1 MASTEAPK
9 VPVYSVNGS
18 CLQLLY
24 ATLTALAIA
33 LRSLSSSHLTRLI
46 KLTYTNFH
54 SIDLKST
61 TDDALVPYLTTL
73 PEPYRFTQN
82 NTNSNVRLVLGY
94 TAVAI
99 AGATFYVDRKLGWE
113 ATRAPWVLAAVI
125 SYFVLNS
132 ILTIWIWA
140 VEAGEVFRGTR
151 KSGETVRP
159 LFFGVSIEEGRELI
173 IRNSKQIVIRSS
185 TKKHSPLY
193 KLNIKYTSPTN
204 KVLQEKEIET
214 SFATWF
220 SADGV
225 FHPEPLRRWLSSEI
239 EVLGL
244 AAKETAKKKGG
255 SSSHVGVQ

>member
-9 VPVYSVNGS
+9 VPVYSVN
-18 CLQLLY
+18 
-24 ATLTALAIA
+24 
-33 LRSLSSSHLTRLI
+33 
-46 KLTYTNFH
+46 
-54 SIDLKST
+54 DLKST
-61 TDDALVPYLTTL
+61 TDDALTPYLTTL

-151 KSGETVRP
+151 KSGET
-159 LFFGVSIEEGRELI
+159 
-173 IRNSKQIVIRSS
+173 IVIRSS
-185 TKKHSPLY
+185 TKKHSSLY

-244 AAKETAKKKGG
+244 AAKETAKRTGG

>member
-1 MASTEAPK
+1 MASTEAPR
-9 VPVYSVNGS
+9 VSVYSVN
-18 CLQLLY
+18 
-24 ATLTALAIA
+24 
-33 LRSLSSSHLTRLI
+33 
-46 KLTYTNFH
+46 
-54 SIDLKST
+54 DLKNT

-82 NTNSNVRLVLGY
+82 NINSNVRLVLGY

-99 AGATFYVDRKLGWE
+99 AGFTFYADRKLGWE

-140 VEAGEVFRGTR
+140 VEAGEVFRGRR
-151 KSGETVRP
+151 KSGET
-159 LFFGVSIEEGRELI
+159 
-173 IRNSKQIVIRSS
+173 IVIRSS

-193 KLNIKYTSPTN
+193 KLKIKYTSPTN

-214 SFATWF
+214 SFARWF

-225 FHPEPLRRWLSSEI
+225 FHPEPLRHWLSREI

-244 AAKETAKKKGG
+244 AAKETAKKTGG
-255 SSSHVGVQ
+255 ASSHVGVQ